1 MAKRDWVTKDFS
13 WKFASLIVAIVI
25 WHIVH
30 AGIREEPLAENPTI
44 FSNSATFTN
53 LPVLVVSAAA
63 DVRQFKV
70 NPATVS
76 VTVSGVQQF
85 VEALTPDEIHPM
97 VNLTDI
103 EPGQNLSKR
112 VDVSMPPGIT
122 LVSVD
127 PAEVNVVV
135 PPKKP

>member
-30 AGIREEPLAENPTI
+30 AGIREEPVVENPAG
-44 FSNSATFTN
+44 FSNSVTFTN

-63 DVRQFKV
+63 DVREFKV
-70 NPATVS
+70 NPAVVT
-76 VTVSGVQQF
+76 VTVSGVKQF
-85 VEALTPDEIHPM
+85 VEVLKSDEIHPM

-103 EPGQNLSKR
+103 EAAQNLSKR